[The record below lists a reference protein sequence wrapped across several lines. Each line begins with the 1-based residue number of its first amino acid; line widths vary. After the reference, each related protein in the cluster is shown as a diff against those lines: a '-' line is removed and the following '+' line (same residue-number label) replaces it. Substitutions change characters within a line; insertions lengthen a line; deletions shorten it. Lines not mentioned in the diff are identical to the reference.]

1 MDKDEPEKSKLFN
14 SQIKLNKNEEE
25 KSKDIEIKPSIYKI
39 KKNESINPMNPD
51 KHSLKK
57 NLTQTNQEKDNNN
70 NIKESKIAYE
80 ENNNKEKGINK
91 RYNYYQNDEGFEDD
105 EISENNTPKEKP
117 DLNYYN
123 KKKINLD
130 KQETLQISGEKNQM
144 MQSTN
149 KKNTKLLKK
158 ENDENIENN
167 IREISPKKQKE
178 IEEIQKFIENQYIIH
193 KKYIDKTT
201 FFIILYSI
209 GILLSLLSCI
219 SCLYLELYSNH
230 DVLFIIGIL
239 SFFSLII
246 YILWIIFSLKDKKYV
261 LFIIN
266 SKGNPEKI
274 HNSKYR
280 KVSVL
285 FLCLIML
292 LLNYIIV
299 FMLVNTLYLN
309 NTKLS
314 IRGKAYDSNQW
325 IELFSDKNYSEI
337 MSLFER
343 SNIFFLVC
351 GWLNYLLMLFIAIYQ
366 SYLLFSY
373 RYMKS
378 VIKILCFFAFQGG
391 LYQIYLSMH
400 CYRFRDIT
408 SLESVK
414 ISWVTPGT
422 ISTGVISIIL
432 SIFAF
437 YVFFTEN
444 KRGIIILQLFCVLQW
459 ILLLI
464 FTVGLGS
471 IEDKFY
477 NYKKAK
483 CNSLFK
489 FISEDYLLKNK
500 FNGCN
505 SKYLFT
511 TEELNNIECP
521 KERIMINWERTENLF
536 NNLDNNGNDNNNIIS
551 INEENNSLYFGC
563 INQACCLQIY
573 FDIKNKFDL
582 LFILSIHQTIFFMEL
597 FFICFYINCNIEDN
611 LDEEISEKINFLAF
625 GIITLLIFVVI
636 LPFMVTLPK
645 ASSQSKLNLIDNN
658 EVSESLSIINKDNIR
673 IDADSLYKATNE
685 SFNEIKG
692 KIIND
697 FKYNLIFDYLN
708 DNNFNFKLSMYEYS
722 FVTEG
727 LDIMI
732 DNNILKKINCI
743 NFESNYFDNSTET
756 ITFKTKTNIINNIF
770 EYFDFIPRNPLRNEL
785 LLNIEINAIYS
796 QKNSDDKYEE
806 MNGSVKAY
814 KDIIIHGND
823 IQNNYD
829 EEEKSSNINIIKKEL
844 DFSIMNK
851 INASFFY
858 IKGNIIDDIGN
869 SLINVYNY
877 LYSNEPIFSTKSHSN
892 GTFIIGPI
900 YKLIKSN
907 TPYYLSLEISKIKSE
922 NQNNDLSVSY
932 EYDENYCKYYN
943 LIKID
948 EYTFQIQNFYS
959 IKNIQLPEY
968 KKGNMELSGIVREF
982 DDTEQED
989 FLSHVDIKLFYGEQ
1003 INKALEFIELNS
1015 ISLDENSLDSFSI
1028 GRTSTKSNGEYSLK
1042 ISKTGQYMLLFIKSD
1057 YYIEKYIF
1065 TIDEI
1070 KEGTTLQMGTMQLIK
1085 LFNSGQIMV
1094 KLEWDLKPPDLDLF
1108 CRFQVSKNYF
1118 CYTFFGN
1125 KVCGKTEFFIDNKL
1139 PEQISSEIIEISEFS
1154 DYLYLFYVRKYFD
1167 NSKGKTQNEFKI
1179 EGVEN
1184 DKDMD
1189 HTEMYTVYDE
1199 YLNNTSSNIYIY
1211 SNGYKIPAIKI
1222 PIPDYELN
1230 DDNKDKEYIYWAAFC
1245 INGNEGINSLKIINQ
1260 YMQNEPAKN
1269 ICMSYYEEDKI
1280 VKFKDD

>member
-1 MDKDEPEKSKLFN
+1 
-14 SQIKLNKNEEE
+14 
-25 KSKDIEIKPSIYKI
+25 
-39 KKNESINPMNPD
+39 MNPD
-51 KHSLKK
+51 KHSSKK
-57 NLTQTNQEKDNNN
+57 NLTQTNEEKINNN

-80 ENNNKEKGINK
+80 ENNNKEKGINT

-105 EISENNTPKEKP
+105 EISENNNTPKEKP

-123 KKKINLD
+123 KNKIKLNQ
-130 KQETLQISGEKNQM
+130 QENFQISGELNQM

-158 ENDENIENN
+158 ENVDENLQNNKIE
-167 IREISPKKQKE
+167 EISPKKKKE
-178 IEEIQKFIENQYIIH
+178 IEEIQKFIDNGYIIH
-193 KKYIDKTT
+193 KKYVDKST

-209 GILLSLLSCI
+209 GIIFSLISCI
-219 SCLYLELYSNH
+219 SCIYLELYSNH

-239 SFFSLII
+239 SFFSTII
-246 YILWIIFSLKDKKYV
+246 YILWIIFTLKDKKYV

-274 HNSKYR
+274 YNSKYR
-280 KVSVL
+280 KANML
-285 FLCLIML
+285 FLSLIML
-292 LLNYIIV
+292 LLNYINV

-314 IRGKAYDSNQW
+314 IKGKAYDINQW
-325 IELFSDKNYSEI
+325 SEIFSDKNYSEI

-351 GWLNYLLMLFIAIYQ
+351 GWLNYLLMLFIAVYQ
-366 SYLLFSY
+366 SILLFSY
-373 RYMKS
+373 RFMRS
-378 VIKILCFFAFQGG
+378 IIKILCFFAFQGG
-391 LYQIYLSMH
+391 IYQMYLSMH

-414 ISWVTPGT
+414 ISWATPGT
-422 ISTGVISIIL
+422 IVTGIISILL

-444 KRGIIILQLFCVLQW
+444 KRGIIILQLFCVVQW

-511 TEELNNIECP
+511 TEDLDNIECP
-521 KERIMINWERTENLF
+521 KERIMINWERTENLHTNF
-536 NNLDNNGNDNNNIIS
+536 DNNDNNNNIIS
-551 INEENNSLYFGC
+551 INQEKSELFFGC

-597 FFICFYINCNIEDN
+597 FFLSFYIHCNIENN
-611 LDEEISEKINFLAF
+611 LDEEISEKLNLLTF
-625 GIITLLIFVVI
+625 GIISLLIFVII
-636 LPFMVTLPK
+636 LPFMITLPK
-645 ASSQSKLNLIDNN
+645 ASSQSKLNLIENN
-658 EVSESLSIINKDNIR
+658 EVSESLSIINKENVKINADN
-673 IDADSLYKATNE
+673 LYKATNE
-685 SFNEIKG
+685 SFNEIKEG
-692 KIIND
+692 IKNN
-697 FKYNLIFDYLN
+697 FKYNLVLDYLN

-727 LDIMI
+727 LDIMV
-732 DNNILKKINCI
+732 DNNILKRINCI

-756 ITFKTKTNIINNIF
+756 IKFKTKSNIINNIF
-770 EYFDFIPRNPLRNEL
+770 EYFDFIPRNPLRNDL

-796 QKNSDDKYEE
+796 KKNLEDKDDE
-806 MNGSVKAY
+806 MDKKEKNY
-814 KDIIIHGND
+814 KDIIIYGND
-823 IQNNYD
+823 IKNNYD
-829 EEEKSSNINIIKKEL
+829 EEEKNSYINIIRKEL

-851 INASFFY
+851 MNASSFY
-858 IKGNIIDDIGN
+858 IKGNIINDSGN

-877 LYSNEPIFSTKSHSN
+877 LYSSEPIFSNRSLLN

-900 YKLIKSN
+900 YKLIKGN
-907 TPYYLSLEISKIKSE
+907 IPYYLNIEISKINSE
-922 NQNNDLSVSY
+922 SQNNDISGSY

-948 EYTFQIQNFYS
+948 EYAFQLQNFYS
-959 IKNIQLPEY
+959 IKNIQLPEL
-968 KKGNMELSGIVREF
+968 KKGNMELYGFVREF
-982 DDTEQED
+982 DGIEEED
-989 FLSHVDIKLFYGEQ
+989 FLPHVDIKLFYEEQ

-1015 ISLDENSLDSFSI
+1015 ISLETNSLDSFSI
-1028 GRTSTKSNGEYSLK
+1028 AKTSTNSKGEYSLG
-1042 ISKTGQYMLLFIKSD
+1042 IFKTGQYMLLFIKSD

-1070 KEGTTLQMGTMQLIK
+1070 IEGTTIRMGTMQMIK

-1094 KLEWDLKPPDLDLF
+1094 KLEWDLKPPDLDLI
-1108 CRFQVSKNYF
+1108 CRFQVTKNHY

-1125 KVCGKTEFFIDNKL
+1125 KVCGETKFFIDNRL
-1139 PEQISSEIIEISEFS
+1139 PEQMSSEIIEISEFS

-1167 NSKGKTQNEFKI
+1167 NSKGKTQNQFKI

-1189 HTEMYTVYDE
+1189 HTETYTLFDE

-1222 PIPDYELN
+1222 PIPDYEVN
-1230 DDNKDKEYIYWAAFC
+1230 DDNTDKEYIYWAAFC
-1245 INGNEGINSLKIINQ
+1245 INGNEGINSLRIINQ

-1269 ICMSYYEEDKI
+1269 ICLSYYDEDKI